1 MTKNYCLKR
10 GDLIIFTE
18 DGLTRKVEIVKDR
31 NVPVTHNGF
40 EALDISNPL
49 FKTLEIKISF
59 ALSNNEDINFKK
71 KVIKIKEIK
80 RS

>member
-1 MTKNYCLKR
+1 MTKSYCLKR
-10 GDLIIFTE
+10 GDQMIFTE
-18 DGLTRKVEIVKDR
+18 DGQTRKVEIVKDR
-31 NVPVTHNGF
+31 NVPVTHGF
-40 EALDISNPL
+40 EALDISTPL
-49 FKTLEIKISF
+49 FKTLEMKISS